1 MKQLTI
7 LITMLLCAARLW
19 AQQADSQTD
28 AYLAAKSAVRQVMEE
43 PLYWAG
49 FIMLD

>member
-1 MKQLTI
+1 MRVVVQR
-7 LITMLLCAARLW
+7 CSRAE
-19 AQQADSQTD
+19 
-28 AYLAAKSAVRQVMEE
+28 VRQVMEE